1 MGAGQRERSA
11 ARVED
16 LWARGHRPDDPVL
29 TLPQT
34 RGGAVLKTRVV
45 LLVVDLAV
53 IGLAALLAVLVRSHI
68 ANLDLMG
75 VPYGLT
81 AFSRVAAPQMVITW
95 ILALAVLGAQSPR
108 ATGAG
113 STEYQRV
120 LSASAVTAGLVG
132 VGAYLTQYPLSRGF
146 FVFFFALGVP
156 MLVAARHVL
165 RRAIHRAH
173 TRGFM
178 RTRVLVAGSPG
189 HIDDL
194 TRVLRRESWLGHE
207 VVGALTPAA
216 ADLAHAPAATPGG
229 VPVVGHPMAVSEA
242 LERTR
247 AEAIV
252 FTEGAFRGSADF
264 RRTQWELETRQAQM
278 IVVPALSDISR
289 QRLDLR
295 PVAGLPLVYV
305 EPPQAQAWAK
315 ICKRAFDVVVG
326 SLLIAVLAPVALLVA
341 VAVKV
346 DDGGPVLFRQTRV
359 GRNGA
364 LFSCLKFRSMTTGAH
379 ESVGGLRDVNEADG
393 LLFKLRTDPRVTRVG
408 RPMRRYSLDELPQLF
423 NVVRGEMSLVG
434 PRPPLP
440 SEVEQYSGD
449 VVRRLR
455 VRPGMTGLWQVSG
468 RSDLS
473 WADTVRL
480 DLYYADNWSIAQ
492 DLLILARTAQA
503 VISGRGAY

>member
-1 MGAGQRERSA
+1 
-11 ARVED
+11 
-16 LWARGHRPDDPVL
+16 
-29 TLPQT
+29 
-34 RGGAVLKTRVV
+34 
-45 LLVVDLAV
+45 
-53 IGLAALLAVLVRSHI
+53 
-68 ANLDLMG
+68 
-75 VPYGLT
+75 
-81 AFSRVAAPQMVITW
+81 
-95 ILALAVLGAQSPR
+95 
-108 ATGAG
+108 
-113 STEYQRV
+113 
-120 LSASAVTAGLVG
+120 
-132 VGAYLTQYPLSRGF
+132 
-146 FVFFFALGVP
+146 
-156 MLVAARHVL
+156 
-165 RRAIHRAH
+165 
-173 TRGFM
+173 
-178 RTRVLVAGSPG
+178 
-189 HIDDL
+189 
-194 TRVLRRESWLGHE
+194 
-207 VVGALTPAA
+207 
-216 ADLAHAPAATPGG
+216 
-229 VPVVGHPMAVSEA
+229 
-242 LERTR
+242 
-247 AEAIV
+247 
-252 FTEGAFRGSADF
+252 
-264 RRTQWELETRQAQM
+264 M